1 MQKKKKKWW
10 DDLNST
16 IFALE
21 RTLRCWHTV
30 WKLQEFSFIPQ
41 QCGITRNLLSLNKSF
56 VKSPRQTWAAAI
68 PGKKFEFLD
77 FNSKQ
82 KMSLSVFSFELMPTS
97 TQNVYIG
104 TRLTKNAKITNKKFN
119 FWKLPIHF
127 GVAAAHIC
135 ADDISKAKM
144 INQPFNYN
152 VNNSRGSYFHGILV
166 RI

>member
-1 MQKKKKKWW
+1 MYLCNQ
-10 DDLNST
+10 
-16 IFALE
+16 A
-21 RTLRCWHTV
+21 
-30 WKLQEFSFIPQ
+30 
-41 QCGITRNLLSLNKSF
+41 
-56 VKSPRQTWAAAI
+56 WAAAI

-127 GVAAAHIC
+127 GVAAAHIW
-135 ADDISKAKM
+135 I
-144 INQPFNYN
+144 FYL
-152 VNNSRGSYFHGILV
+152 FHSTKNMK
-166 RI
+166 

>member
-1 MQKKKKKWW
+1 MNQ
-10 DDLNST
+10 
-16 IFALE
+16 A
-21 RTLRCWHTV
+21 
-30 WKLQEFSFIPQ
+30 
-41 QCGITRNLLSLNKSF
+41 
-56 VKSPRQTWAAAI
+56 WAAAI

-135 ADDISKAKM
+135 LL
-144 INQPFNYN
+144 PL
-152 VNNSRGSYFHGILV
+152 ILTLWW
-166 RI
+166 R

>member
-1 MQKKKKKWW
+1 MNQ
-10 DDLNST
+10 
-16 IFALE
+16 A
-21 RTLRCWHTV
+21 
-30 WKLQEFSFIPQ
+30 
-41 QCGITRNLLSLNKSF
+41 
-56 VKSPRQTWAAAI
+56 WAAAI

-135 ADDISKAKM
+135 LIITLESHGTYKSIIESCACIDDIIEMILISSSFFLLSVLWHRICNAFWLPFSLQQKLDWRTLIFFFCMASKK
-144 INQPFNYN
+144 NLFCTL
-152 VNNSRGSYFHGILV
+152 S
-166 RI
+166 